1 MPTNLLVINEWI
13 FADIEGANGCAAH
26 RETHNFLQKL
36 LHGNNKIA
44 VMDGSPWMQKAWGL
58 MRHYNVSDDDVSV
71 RESSILIQQIIWDD
85 DKCVRL
91 QESDINAA
99 DAPAEVIADVI
110 ANAPEDE
117 YLIRLYFAAQ
127 ADLLITTDEKLRDAL
142 ANHQEIE
149 VVLKADFLES
159 YLAA

>member
-13 FADIEGANGCAAH
+13 FADIEGANGYAAH

-36 LHGNNKIA
+36 LQGNDKIA
-44 VMDGSPWMQKAWGL
+44 VVDGSQWMRKAWGL

-91 QESDINAA
+91 QDPDIHAA
-99 DAPAEVIADVI
+99 DAPAEVIAAVI

-149 VVLKADFLES
+149 IVLKPDFLES

>member
-1 MPTNLLVINEWI
+1 
-13 FADIEGANGCAAH
+13 
-26 RETHNFLQKL
+26 
-36 LHGNNKIA
+36 
-44 VMDGSPWMQKAWGL
+44 MDGSPWMQKAWGL

-99 DAPAEVIADVI
+99 DASSEVIADVI